1 MRYRIL
7 LVSIAIFCS
16 MFMLFGC
23 SKKDE
28 PPQKQANANQEDRT
42 PAGAAENAQLAKA
55 VALYQDFWEAFGRM
69 GNEHNIDVIQRR
81 VELTAKTRDDEF
93 VLMSESQDPEAQQ
106 FLTKF
111 ADLLQQYTD
120 AGQKVISME
129 ADIRKGEEEI
139 KQIQENSALDSS
151 NKYGII
157 GTLRQTQS
165 ALVDGQH
172 FNLNALD
179 KVTSELKDLK

>member
-1 MRYRIL
+1 MLHRVL
-7 LVSIAIFCS
+7 LVSIVIFCS
-16 MFMLFGC
+16 MFILFGC

-28 PPQKQANANQEDRT
+28 APQAQATANQEDRT
-42 PAGAAENAQLAKA
+42 PAGAAENAQLARA
-55 VALYQDFWEAFGRM
+55 VALYQDFWDAFGRM

-81 VELTAKTRDDEF
+81 VELATKTRDDEL
-93 VLMSESQDPEAQQ
+93 VLMNEIQDPEAQQ

-120 AGQKVISME
+120 AGQKVISLE

-139 KQIQENSALDSS
+139 KTTQENSALDSS

-157 GTLRQTQS
+157 STLRQSQS

-172 FNLNALD
+172 NNLSTLD
-179 KVTSELKDLK
+179 AVTRELRDLK